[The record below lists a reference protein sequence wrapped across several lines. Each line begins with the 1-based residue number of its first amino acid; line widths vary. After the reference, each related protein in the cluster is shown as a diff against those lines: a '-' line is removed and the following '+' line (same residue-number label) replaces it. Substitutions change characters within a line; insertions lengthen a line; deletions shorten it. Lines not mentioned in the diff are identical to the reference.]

1 MILGIC
7 VPHNFYAPW
16 DFVVSSLNIP
26 AEFMPPIYETGADVA
41 LNRDR
46 LLERANKKGQ
56 DLLLIDSDATFT
68 PTDIYKIQDH
78 LKEKDV
84 ITGVCSVG
92 HDSQPSIYI
101 WSNKGFGHYM
111 PKGVEKI
118 DGTGGYFLG
127 ISKRIYNKLPIH
139 PFERI
144 SGFGNDL

>member
-1 MILGIC
+1 M
-7 VPHNFYAPW
+7 
-16 DFVVSSLNIP
+16 
-26 AEFMPPIYETGADVA
+26 
-41 LNRDR
+41 
-46 LLERANKKGQ
+46 
-56 DLLLIDSDATFT
+56 
-68 PTDIYKIQDH
+68 IQDH

-84 ITGVCSVG
+84 VTGICSVG
-92 HDSQPSIYI
+92 HDLQPSIYI

-144 SGFGNDL
+144 SGFGNDLSFCKRLEELKIDIWADSSIRIGHIKPRVIHL